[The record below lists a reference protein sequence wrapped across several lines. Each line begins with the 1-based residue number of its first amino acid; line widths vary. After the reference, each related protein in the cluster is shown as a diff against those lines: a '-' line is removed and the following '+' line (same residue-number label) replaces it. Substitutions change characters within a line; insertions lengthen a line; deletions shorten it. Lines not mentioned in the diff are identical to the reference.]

1 MTPPGHYVAAS
12 QRKYLS
18 IRLFLAI
25 CFVLPVLSEPL
36 AGAEHPV
43 TLWQVDG
50 DTNSIFILGSIH
62 LLRKSDY
69 PIPSVIYDVYDEAE
83 VLIMELDMDDVDPM
97 QTQALVRELG
107 MLADGKSLEDE
118 IGSRAYAKAAALADE
133 LQLPLSMLASSKP
146 WLAAVMAET
155 LILTRVG
162 FDPMQGIEMH
172 LMAKAR
178 SDGKEILGFE
188 TERQQLEMLDGLSMP
203 AQRDMLLQTLED
215 GGRIEQLLNEI
226 IDAWRYGNTRFMEQ
240 TLLSDMSGNDELYD
254 TIVVD
259 RNRDWVQ
266 QIEGLLDGSDDY
278 LVIVGTM
285 HLVGKDGVPRLLTRR
300 GLEVT
305 QMQQTLH

>member
-1 MTPPGHYVAAS
+1 MSPPGHYVAAS
-12 QRKYLS
+12 RRKNLS
-18 IRLFLAI
+18 IRLFIAI

-69 PIPSVIYDVYDEAE
+69 PIPSIIYEVYDEAE

-133 LQLPLSMLASSKP
+133 LQIPLSMLAGSKP

-172 LMAKAR
+172 LMAKAG

-188 TERQQLEMLDGLSMP
+188 TERQQLEMLDGLSLP

-215 GGRIEQLLNEI
+215 GGRIEQLLDEI

-240 TLLSDMSGNDELYD
+240 TLLSDMSGNDELYN

>member
-1 MTPPGHYVAAS
+1 MSPPGHYVAAS
-12 QRKYLS
+12 RRKNLS
-18 IRLFLAI
+18 IRLFIAI

-62 LLRKSDY
+62 LLRKSDH

-107 MLADGKSLEDE
+107 MLANGKSLEDE

-133 LQLPLSMLASSKP
+133 LQIPLSMLAGSKP

-172 LMAKAR
+172 LMAKAG

-188 TERQQLEMLDGLSMP
+188 TERQQLEMLDGLSRA

-215 GGRIEQLLNEI
+215 GGRIEQLLDEI
-226 IDAWRYGNTRFMEQ
+226 IDAWRFGNTRFMEE
-240 TLLSDMSGNDELYD
+240 TLLSDMSGNNELYD
-254 TIVVD
+254 TIVVN